1 MVKIV
6 GGTDGF
12 VRRPFL
18 YTGFWFGLFGGLSA
32 VILVQSTLLW
42 LSGPVN
48 RLSALYN
55 SEFSLSGLSWETLLT
70 LPVFAGVLGL
80 MGAWLAVSRHLK
92 DIEPQAF

>member
-1 MVKIV
+1 
-6 GGTDGF
+6 
-12 VRRPFL
+12 
-18 YTGFWFGLFGGLSA
+18 
-32 VILVQSTLLW
+32 
-42 LSGPVN
+42 VN

-55 SEFSLSGLSWETLLT
+55 SEFSLTGLGWETLLT